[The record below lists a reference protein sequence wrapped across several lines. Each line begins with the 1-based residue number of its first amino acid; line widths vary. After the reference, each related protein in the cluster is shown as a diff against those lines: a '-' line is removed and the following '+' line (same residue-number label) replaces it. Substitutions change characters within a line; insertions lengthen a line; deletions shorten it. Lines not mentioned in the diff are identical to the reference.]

1 MARGYGPEHRA
12 AKTEKLESLPTQSCE
27 ITGQTKELH
36 AHHVVPKLFGGPN
49 KKENY
54 MILSKAYH
62 DYLHAVANVDNKE
75 LVQER
80 VSLTY
85 RIQNNLR
92 DDTIVESA
100 KKRIRQIDDVLMPE
114 YIYALVHV
122 LGQEYKNL
130 LDLHFLS
137 NFHTIRELTIENLQL
152 KAKLD
157 SI

>member
-12 AKTEKLESLPTQSCE
+12 ARTQKLESLPTKACE
-27 ITGQTKELH
+27 VTGQTRDME
-36 AHHVVPKLFGGPN
+36 AHHVVGRLFDGPD

-54 MILSKAYH
+54 LILSHAFHK
-62 DYLHAVANVDNKE
+62 YLHSICDVDDKD

-80 VSLTY
+80 VAMTY
-85 RIQNNLR
+85 RIKNNLR
-92 DDTIVESA
+92 DDQKVESA
-100 KKRIRQIDDVLMPE
+100 KQKIRRIDDILMPE

-122 LGQEYKNL
+122 LGKEYKNIVEL
-130 LDLHFLS
+130 TILS

>member
-1 MARGYGPEHRA
+1 MARWYGPDHRA
-12 AKTEKLESLPTQSCE
+12 AKTEKLESLPTKACE
-27 ITGQTKELH
+27 VTGQYKALE
-36 AHHVVPKLFGGPN
+36 AHHSVPRLFDGPN

-54 MILSKAYH
+54 MILSHAFHK
-62 DYLHAVANVDNKE
+62 YLHSICDVDDKE

-80 VSLTY
+80 TSMTY

-92 DDTIVESA
+92 DDQKVESA
-100 KKRIRQIDDVLMPE
+100 KQKIRRIDDILMPE

-122 LGQEYKNL
+122 LGKEYKNIIEL
-130 LDLHFLS
+130 TILS